1 MIKIGIIGEIS
12 KCIDDIHLINALS
25 SYELAGLYDP
35 ACMLLNENTDNFL
48 DVKVVDTADELFQVV
63 DAVVFKLNVNHF
75 YLIEKALRYSKH
87 VLIDHLITN
96 FTIEELD
103 YLIKMKNE
111 ANVRV
116 KIYNKY
122 LYNPAY
128 LAAKEFLKPPLY
140 IQTRNRIHYSGAHC
154 TGLTVLDRLMHD
166 MFLVCSMIQSGVSKI
181 YTHGISVNETAVD
194 IANVFME
201 FDNGDI
207 ADFILNKT
215 SYKNMY
221 EVSFYQKRSHVNVDL
236 LNKTGWVK
244 TFYDRDDSLQ
254 KYHDIMYLKT
264 NNKINNPRIQEFKQF
279 LYAIHA
285 SNPLFDL
292 ERNRLVLEKSF
303 AIDNKLNRLILV

>member
-1 MIKIGIIGEIS
+1 MIKVGIVGEKS
-12 KCIDDIHLINALS
+12 KCLDDIHLINTLS

-35 ACMLLNENTDNFL
+35 ACILSDENTGKFF
-48 DVKVVDTADELFQVV
+48 DVKIVDTADELFQVV
-63 DAVVFKLNVNHF
+63 DAVIFKLTVNHF

-87 VLIDHLITN
+87 ILIDHMISN
-96 FTIEELD
+96 FTIDELD

-140 IQTRNRIHYSGAHC
+140 IQTQNRIHYSGAHS
-154 TGLTVLDRLMHD
+154 TGSTVLDRLMHD

-181 YTHGISVNETAVD
+181 YTHGITVNETAVD
-194 IANVFME
+194 MANVFME
-201 FDNGDI
+201 FDNGNI

-221 EVSFYQKRSHVNVDL
+221 EVSFYQKRSHINVDL

-244 TFYDRDDSLQ
+244 TIYDGDNLLQ
-254 KYHDIMYLKT
+254 KHYDIMYLKT
-264 NNKINNPRIQEFKQF
+264 NNKINNPRIQEYKQF

-292 ERNRLVLEKSF
+292 ERNRLVLEKFF
-303 AIDNKLNRLILV
+303 AIDNKLNRLILA